1 MRLRMRGTMSRRRT
15 PPGGIDRD
23 VYVDKHA
30 TPEFIAEDVTGQYQG
45 EELARFRARRPTDER
60 IGRLEAKHDKLV
72 ETVGAVDKTV
82 ANMAGKLETFLETIA
97 ADRREQHQTERMRIG
112 SRAKVIIA
120 IVGAIGKAIG
130 VVGTML
136 AGCV

>member
-1 MRLRMRGTMSRRRT
+1 MSRRRT

-97 ADRREQHQTERMRIG
+97 ADRLAAHQTERVRIG
-112 SRAKVIIA
+112 SRAKVIVGIA
-120 IVGAIGKAIG
+120 TAVGAVAGAIIAA
-130 VVGTML
+130 L